1 MKKKNLITTVASVAM
16 VGVIAVGSTLAYLSA
31 NDGTLTNTFTF
42 ANDIVVDVYENTDE
56 TSYVSKTGAN
66 ESGVVGSGVDVD
78 GGIAY
83 SNLIP
88 GQELSKKVDLDV
100 DTTFETYLYVNIK
113 AEGEATNVMKINDV
127 TRDWTAVQVDE
138 NGYGIYRKANNVSEN
153 TDAINVFNTVIVPDV
168 EGSTSGQSIKNIVI
182 DVWAAQASAFEN
194 SGAADA
200 AATEYFNPAP

>member
-1 MKKKNLITTVASVAM
+1 MKKKNLITAVASVAM

-42 ANDIVVDVYENTDE
+42 ANDIVVDVYET
-56 TSYVSKTGAN
+56 TN
-66 ESGVVGSGVDVD
+66 ESSYASVTSDGGKGVGVN

-88 GQELSKKVDLDV
+88 GQSLNKNVDLDI

-127 TRDWTAVQVDE
+127 TSDWTAVQVDD
-138 NGYGIYRKANNVSEN
+138 NGYGIYRKVNNVSEN
-153 TDAINVFNTVIVPDV
+153 TDAIDVFNTVIVPDV

-182 DVWAAQASAFEN
+182 DVWAAQASAFE
-194 SGAADA
+194 SDDAADVA
-200 AATEYFNPAP
+200 ADEYFNPAP